1 MLKTQG
7 SICTLEC
14 RQYSARSDRMCF
26 ISDWSDT
33 LDTKSLLEKNENA
46 VNRAV
51 PERSAHNAMDGMR
64 AEFKEAM
71 DSYEVFYEEYC
82 AFLAEYEK
90 NPTDLLLLAQYADM
104 VSKLAET
111 DQKFAIWENK
121 NMTHT
126 ELTYYS
132 ALSNRI
138 TQKLLE
144 IV

>member
-1 MLKTQG
+1 
-7 SICTLEC
+7 
-14 RQYSARSDRMCF
+14 
-26 ISDWSDT
+26 
-33 LDTKSLLEKNENA
+33 
-46 VNRAV
+46 
-51 PERSAHNAMDGMR
+51 MDGMR

-121 NMTHT
+121 NMNHT

-144 IV
+144 IVR